1 MFITLEGVEGSG
13 KSSVIGPLQEWLQ
26 GLGLEVLVTLE
37 PGGSR
42 LGRMIRP
49 ILLDARNDDLSAESE
64 LFLYMADRAQHV
76 RQVLMPALASGKIV
90 LCDRFSD
97 STIAYQGYGR
107 GVDLSELRALNK
119 IAQAGL
125 LPDLTLLFDVDV
137 EIGIERARR
146 RNSEQGI
153 EEAEGRFEAEQLEF
167 HQRVRD
173 GYLMLAEE
181 NSWRF
186 RVVDAMQAPGRV
198 LEQARTYVLEALGA

>member
-1 MFITLEGVEGSG
+1 
-13 KSSVIGPLQEWLQ
+13 
-26 GLGLEVLVTLE
+26 
-37 PGGSR
+37 
-42 LGRMIRP
+42 MIRP

-146 RNSEQGI
+146 RNCEQGI

-186 RVVDAMQAPGRV
+186 KVVDAMQAPGRV